1 LKLLH
6 ILPILLTLLIL
17 PGTAFAHESGIHLH
31 TDIPSTNMA
40 FAETVMDKDP
50 FDVGL
55 QFDSKPLD
63 EAEQEK
69 EDLSSLWV
77 TCIVIV
83 VGLLIARIA
92 FQIVKKRIK
101 RSN

>member
-1 LKLLH
+1 M
-6 ILPILLTLLIL
+6 L
-17 PGTAFAHESGIHLH
+17 PGAAFAHESGIHLH
-31 TDIPSTNMA
+31 TDIPSTITA
-40 FAETVMDKDP
+40 FAEITMDKDP
-50 FDVGL
+50 FESGL

-63 EAEQEK
+63 EAQQEDQ
-69 EDLSSLWV
+69 DLESLWT

-92 FQIVKKRIK
+92 FQIVKKRIN